1 MKLSNLVFAMLA
13 SATATSTFAY
23 QTVGQVAGQKISS
36 YTQST
41 GQAVGQMTNQITTQ
55 IPGQR
60 MPSSQSMGQM
70 AGSIV
75 TAGEVMNNGGYVQ
88 DSSGFIVRNSSGL
101 CVRTGYW
108 TPELAQPECEGD
120 VPTVVVPVVTPYVAP
135 VVAEPV
141 ISEPVISEP
150 VISEPVISE
159 PVVIAEPVEIPKP
172 VVSLEKVTFAAD
184 AFFDTNKAIL
194 KSEAKV
200 KLDDLAQ
207 KVKLV
212 ALEVIVAVGHTDS
225 DASDAYNDKLSMRR
239 AAAVK
244 AYLVSKGIDANRV
257 LTEGK
262 GEKQPVASN
271 ATKAGK
277 AKNRRVEIEVV
288 GTRSVNK

>member
-1 MKLSNLVFAMLA
+1 MKLSNLAFAMLA
-13 SATATSTFAY
+13 SVTATSTFAY

-36 YTQST
+36 YNQSA
-41 GQAVGQMTNQITTQ
+41 GQAVGQMTSQVS
-55 IPGQR
+55 GQG

-70 AGSIV
+70 VGSVI
-75 TAGEVMNNGGYVQ
+75 TADEVMNNGGYIQ

-101 CVRTGYW
+101 CVRTGDW
-108 TPELAQPECEGD
+108 TPELAQPECEGGIT
-120 VPTVVVPVVTPYVAP
+120 TVIVPVATPYVEPYVAP
-135 VVAEPV
+135 YVAPYVEPIVEPIVAEPV
-141 ISEPVISEP
+141 T
-150 VISEPVISE
+150 
-159 PVVIAEPVEIPKP
+159 IAAPVEMPKP

-194 KSEAKV
+194 KPEAKV

-207 KVKLV
+207 KVRLV
-212 ALEVIVAVGHTDS
+212 SLEVIIAVGHTDS

-244 AYLVSKGIDANRV
+244 AYLISKGIDSSRV

>member
-1 MKLSNLVFAMLA
+1 MKLSNLAFAMLA
-13 SATATSTFAY
+13 SVTATSTFAY

-41 GQAVGQMTNQITTQ
+41 GQAVGQMTNQMTSQ
-55 IPGQR
+55 VSGQG

-70 AGSIV
+70 TESII
-75 TAGEVMNNGGYVQ
+75 TAGEVINNGGYIQ

-108 TPELAQPECEGD
+108 TPELAQPECEGGI
-120 VPTVVVPVVTPYVAP
+120 PTIVVPVATPYVEPYVAP
-135 VVAEPV
+135 YVAPIVAEPV
-141 ISEPVISEP
+141 ISEPVI
-150 VISEPVISE
+150 
-159 PVVIAEPVEIPKP
+159 IAAPVEMPKP

-184 AFFDTNKAIL
+184 AFFDTDKAIL

-207 KVKLV
+207 KVRLV
-212 ALEVIVAVGHTDS
+212 SLEVIVAVGHTDS

-244 AYLVSKGIDANRV
+244 AYLVSKGIDSSRV

>member
-55 IPGQR
+55 TPGQR

-70 AGSIV
+70 AGSII
-75 TAGEVMNNGGYVQ
+75 TAGEVMNNGGYIQ

-108 TPELAQPECEGD
+108 TPELAQPECEGG
-120 VPTVVVPVVTPYVAP
+120 VPTVVVPVVTPYVAPYIAPYVAP

-141 ISEPVISEP
+141 ISEPV
-150 VISEPVISE
+150 
-159 PVVIAEPVEIPKP
+159 VIAAPVEMPKP

-207 KVKLV
+207 KVRLV

>member
-108 TPELAQPECEGD
+108 TPELAQPECEGG

-135 VVAEPV
+135 VVTPYIAPV
-141 ISEPVISEP
+141 VAPV
-150 VISEPVISE
+150 VAEPVISE
-159 PVVIAEPVEIPKP
+159 PVVIAEPVEMPKP

>member
-13 SATATSTFAY
+13 SVTATSTFAY
-23 QTVGQVAGQKISS
+23 QTVGQATGQKLSS
-36 YTQST
+36 YSQST
-41 GQAVGQMTNQITTQ
+41 GQALGQVTNQITRQ
-55 IPGQR
+55 VPGQR

-70 AGSIV
+70 TGSMM
-75 TAGEVMNNGGYVQ
+75 TAGEVMNNGGYIQ
-88 DSSGFIVRNSSGL
+88 DSSGLIVRNSSGL

-108 TPELAQPECEGD
+108 TPELAQPECEGGM
-120 VPTVVVPVVTPYVAP
+120 PTAVMPVATPYVAPYVAP

-141 ISEPVISEP
+141 ISEPV
-150 VISEPVISE
+150 V
-159 PVVIAEPVEIPKP
+159 AEPVMVEPVEMPKP

-184 AFFDTNKAIL
+184 AFFDTNKAVL

-207 KVKLV
+207 KVRAV

-244 AYLVSKGIDANRV
+244 AYLVSKGIDSNRV

-271 ATKAGK
+271 TTKAGK